1 MDEEQQREFLDNHI
15 PYRITAVDFMGH
27 ACDLVTSGRADRPAV
42 VVIDGQKELE
52 ASKCRFLTNPVIET
66 GAIFCRVLLEFL
78 GVKLGKDMQL
88 VSRCSNKKNGEPNK
102 KNDDVFIEDFRLNGC
117 PLTRVSPETILSTRG
132 FGSEEAIKR
141 ACITAIHVPNKAVAH
156 LTSGLEER
164 DTLEDLRLCS
174 KLIPYLVA
182 KHLYEAL
189 EYPVPP
195 YGVKRIGNDNQR

>member
-1 MDEEQQREFLDNHI
+1 MDEKQQREFLDRHI

-88 VSRCSNKKNGEPNK
+88 VSRCSNKKNK
-102 KNDDVFIEDFRLNGC
+102 DDVFIEDFNLNG
-117 PLTRVSPETILSTRG
+117 VSPETILSTRY
-132 FGSEEAIKR
+132 FGSEEAVKR
-141 ACITAIHVPNKAVAH
+141 ACITAIHVSHKAVAH
-156 LTSGLEER
+156 LTSGLKESNIQ
-164 DTLEDLRLCS
+164 DLRLCS